1 MSKNN
6 KKWKGIK
13 MIGIG
18 IVGLPNVGKSTLFNA
33 ITKTQNAE
41 AANYPFATIEPNI
54 GLVSVPDIRLKEL
67 EEIINPQRTVGAT
80 VEFVD
85 IAGLVKGAS
94 KGEGLG
100 NQFLSNIRN
109 TAAICQVVRC
119 FDDDNIIHVEGS
131 VDPIRDIETING
143 ELIFADIDT
152 VERALQKNSKL
163 ARGGNAEGK
172 ELVAVLEKCKTHLE
186 DFKLLKTLKLTQREN
201 ELIRVYQFLTAKP
214 MMFAANISEDD
225 LSKGNENDY
234 VKKVREYA
242 ATHDSEVVTFSAKV
256 EVELIEIEDEEE
268 RQMFVE
274 ELGISEPSLNRLI
287 RGGFKL
293 LGLITYFTA
302 GEKEVRAWTIRKGT
316 NAQKAAGEIH
326 TDIEKGFIR
335 AEVVAYDKFIEYKG
349 WQGSKEKGVMR
360 LEGKEYIVND
370 GDVMFF
376 RFNV

>member
-225 LSKGNENDY
+225 LSKGNENNY

-256 EVELIEIEDEEE
+256 EAELIEIEDEEE

>member
-214 MMFAANISEDD
+214 MMFAANVSEDD

-256 EVELIEIEDEEE
+256 EAELIEIEDEEE

>member
-234 VKKVREYA
+234 IKKVREYA

-256 EVELIEIEDEEE
+256 EAELIEIEDEEE